1 MDLVGPRYLKGGFK
15 FYFLDIID
23 VENHFAGVYP
33 LYDKSSKSIASALLK
48 FWSSYGMPDFLQMD
62 NELSFRGSNRYP
74 RSLGLVLRLCL
85 FLGITP
91 IFIPVAEP
99 WRNGIIEKFNHNMQS
114 YFFSKQEFKT
124 FKELEIKSAEFS
136 VFHNNHHRYSSQNNK
151 TPCMI
156 KSISQKNILINI
168 PDINKPID
176 LINGEII
183 FIRFIRSNRKIN
195 ILGTSFIVNKKL
207 VYSYVEAVILVE
219 NHALMIRQN
228 NIIWHCFSFIM
239 PINY

>member
-23 VENHFAGVYP
+23 IENHFAGVYP
-33 LYDKSSKSIASALLK
+33 LHDKTSMSIASALLE

-85 FLGITP
+85 YLDITP

-99 WRNGIIEKFNHNMQS
+99 WRNGVIEKFNHNMQT

-124 FKELEIKSAEFS
+124 FEELKTKSADFS
-136 VFHNNHHRYSSQNNK
+136 IFHNNYHRYSSQNNK
-151 TPCMI
+151 TPNMI
-156 KSISQKNILINI
+156 KSISQDYVLQNP
-168 PDINKPID
+168 PDIKKPID
-176 LINGEII
+176 LIKGQII
-183 FIRFIRSNRKIN
+183 FIRFIRSDKRIT
-195 ILGTSFIVNKKL
+195 ILGTKFTVNEKL
-207 VYSYVEAVILVE
+207 VYSYVEAIISIE
-219 NHALMIRQN
+219 NHVLIIKQN
-228 NIIWHCFSFIM
+228 NTIWHYFSFIM
-239 PINY
+239 PVDY